1 MAFSSNAGPGA
12 VRFSDTTEEIA
23 APPNYQFDGTS
34 GGPNVPPEM
43 AAQLRNLSASMQ
55 SSRLANYN
63 FEPVSLPPSR
73 VCLISVQTECFC
85 QIL

>member
-1 MAFSSNAGPGA
+1 MAYPNNAGPGA

-23 APPNYQFDGTS
+23 APANHQIDDVS
-34 GGPNVPPEM
+34 AGPYVPPEM
-43 AAQLRNLSASMQ
+43 ATQLRNLSASMQ

-73 VCLISVQTECFC
+73 VCPRYF
-85 QIL
+85 